1 MERLTTRDLAARTH
15 LAPQTIS
22 NYVKE
27 GIITPIDISPDGRYY
42 FDMSV
47 ADDLITRNLLKKY
60 SNHTAIVVLY
70 TDEDSMKT
78 FENTYNNYL
87 VEEGILR
94 IDNLTEKVSEVR
106 ERVEANALHDRL
118 FCIYLCEKI
127 MRKHDS
133 EIRKLQADLPV
144 HIMKNPKLE
153 DRNLLLENLDVLVAD
168 TASIMEKLSPN
179 DKKIVQSAFYR
190 LKEQE
195 EKVHE
200 RYAMNEIGA
209 LVKQLNKESGKN
221 LERDGYQLLKTKL
234 LRAGDTLVIEELD
247 RLARKKIDI
256 KRELEEF
263 KEAGVRVK
271 ILDIPTTLTEF
282 KEETKWIQ
290 EITNILIEVL
300 GGFAEEER
308 RKILKRQREG
318 IDVALEKG
326 VKFGRPQVQV
336 PEDWE
341 RVIALVENKEITS
354 VEAMSL
360 LNLKK
365 TTYYKLRKMTSQ

>member
-1 MERLTTRDLAARTH
+1 MLQKCLTTT
-15 LAPQTIS
+15 
-22 NYVKE
+22 
-27 GIITPIDISPDGRYY
+27 
-42 FDMSV
+42 
-47 ADDLITRNLLKKY
+47 
-60 SNHTAIVVLY
+60 
-70 TDEDSMKT
+70 
-78 FENTYNNYL
+78 
-87 VEEGILR
+87 
-94 IDNLTEKVSEVR
+94 
-106 ERVEANALHDRL
+106 
-118 FCIYLCEKI
+118 
-127 MRKHDS
+127 
-133 EIRKLQADLPV
+133 
-144 HIMKNPKLE
+144 
-153 DRNLLLENLDVLVAD
+153 
-168 TASIMEKLSPN
+168 
-179 DKKIVQSAFYR
+179 
-190 LKEQE
+190 
-195 EKVHE
+195 
-200 RYAMNEIGA
+200 
-209 LVKQLNKESGKN
+209 
-221 LERDGYQLLKTKL
+221 QLLKTKL

-290 EITNILIEVL
+290 EMITNILIEVL

>member
-1 MERLTTRDLAARTH
+1 MAENGITWGYAR
-15 LAPQTIS
+15 IS
-22 NYVKE
+22 SMTQHEDRQIKKLKE
-27 GIITPIDISPDGRYY
+27 FG
-42 FDMSV
+42 
-47 ADDLITRNLLKKY
+47 
-60 SNHTAIVVLY
+60 
-70 TDEDSMKT
+70 
-78 FENTYNNYL
+78 
-87 VEEGILR
+87 VEE
-94 IDNLTEKVSEVR
+94 
-106 ERVEANALHDRL
+106 
-118 FCIYLCEKI
+118 
-127 MRKHDS
+127 
-133 EIRKLQADLPV
+133 
-144 HIMKNPKLE
+144 
-153 DRNLLLENLDVLVAD
+153 RN
-168 TASIMEKLSPN
+168 I
-179 DKKIVQSAFYR
+179 IVD
-190 LKEQE
+190 
-195 EKVHE
+195 
-200 RYAMNEIGA
+200 
-209 LVKQLNKESGKN
+209 KESGKN

-234 LRAGDTLVIEELD
+234 LRAGDTLVIKELD
-247 RLARKKIDI
+247 RLGRKKSDI

-263 KEAGVRVK
+263 KAMNIRVK
-271 ILDIPTTLTEF
+271 ILDIPTTLVDF

-290 EITNILIEVL
+290 EMITNILIEVL

>member
-1 MERLTTRDLAARTH
+1 MAENGITWGYAR
-15 LAPQTIS
+15 IS
-22 NYVKE
+22 
-27 GIITPIDISPDGRYY
+27 
-42 FDMSV
+42 SV
-47 ADDLITRNLLKKY
+47 TQ
-60 SNHTAIVVLY
+60 H
-70 TDEDSMKT
+70 
-78 FENTYNNYL
+78 
-87 VEEGILR
+87 
-94 IDNLTEKVSEVR
+94 
-106 ERVEANALHDRL
+106 
-118 FCIYLCEKI
+118 
-127 MRKHDS
+127 
-133 EIRKLQADLPV
+133 
-144 HIMKNPKLE
+144 E
-153 DRNLLLENLDVLVAD
+153 DRQ
-168 TASIMEKLSPN
+168 I
-179 DKKIVQSAFYR
+179 KK
-190 LKEQE
+190 LKEFGLE
-195 EKVHE
+195 ERNIIVD
-200 RYAMNEIGA
+200 
-209 LVKQLNKESGKN
+209 KESGKN

-290 EITNILIEVL
+290 EMITNILIEVL

-308 RKILKRQREG
+308 KKILKRQREG

>member
-1 MERLTTRDLAARTH
+1 MKVGWNMAENGITWGYAR
-15 LAPQTIS
+15 IS
-22 NYVKE
+22 
-27 GIITPIDISPDGRYY
+27 
-42 FDMSV
+42 SV
-47 ADDLITRNLLKKY
+47 TQ
-60 SNHTAIVVLY
+60 H
-70 TDEDSMKT
+70 
-78 FENTYNNYL
+78 
-87 VEEGILR
+87 
-94 IDNLTEKVSEVR
+94 
-106 ERVEANALHDRL
+106 
-118 FCIYLCEKI
+118 
-127 MRKHDS
+127 
-133 EIRKLQADLPV
+133 
-144 HIMKNPKLE
+144 E
-153 DRNLLLENLDVLVAD
+153 DRQ
-168 TASIMEKLSPN
+168 I
-179 DKKIVQSAFYR
+179 KK
-190 LKEQE
+190 LKEFGLE
-195 EKVHE
+195 ERNIIVD
-200 RYAMNEIGA
+200 
-209 LVKQLNKESGKN
+209 KESGKN

-234 LRAGDTLVIEELD
+234 LRAGDTLVIKELD
-247 RLARKKIDI
+247 RLGRKKSDI

-290 EITNILIEVL
+290 EMITNILIEVL

-365 TTYYKLRKMTSQ
+365 TTYYKLRKMMS